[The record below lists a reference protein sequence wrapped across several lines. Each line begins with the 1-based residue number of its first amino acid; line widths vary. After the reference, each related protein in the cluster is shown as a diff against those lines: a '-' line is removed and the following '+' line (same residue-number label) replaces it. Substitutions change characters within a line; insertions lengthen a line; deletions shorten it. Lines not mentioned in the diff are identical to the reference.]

1 MKKLLLT
8 IVIVLLCVLAYIM
21 VFNSLKM
28 GKFKI
33 KSVADIKSESLNLD
47 NTLKKATELTAQTY
61 PQTKDKL
68 NTSINNLKIKKEQY
82 LNKIANMPNSDTLEY
97 MQIDNYE
104 KEFLWTKIGSYATKE
119 NIELE
124 LDIVDIKDNNYYDL
138 EFVVVGRYSDV
149 SDFIYSIENDDN
161 LGFRIENFSMNPYT
175 VSETTT
181 IKNAQGAT
189 TYSQNDQPYDLI
201 KEKSYARKQVETKQE
216 EKEEKASNSIFNTK
230 DNKAKETTESKTTE
244 SQPESSNSIST
255 MYSPDRVQATFT
267 VTKVNVNLN

>member
-8 IVIVLLCVLAYIM
+8 IVIILLCVLAYIM

-33 KSVADIKSESLNLD
+33 KSVADIKHESLNLD

-97 MQIDNYE
+97 MQVDNYE
-104 KEFLWTKIGSYATKE
+104 KEFLWTKIGTYATKE
-119 NIELE
+119 NIDLE
-124 LDIVDIKDNNYYDL
+124 LNIVDIKNNNYYDL
-138 EFVVVGRYSDV
+138 EFIAVGRYSDI

-181 IKNAQGAT
+181 IKNGQGAT
-189 TYSQNDQPYDLI
+189 TYSKNDQPYDLI
-201 KEKSYARKQVETKQE
+201 KEKAYEGKQVESKE
-216 EKEEKASNSIFNTK
+216 ENKEEKASNSVFNTK
-230 DNKAKETTESKTTE
+230 ANNAKDTAESKSTDT
-244 SQPESSNSIST
+244 QPQSSNSIST

>member
-8 IVIVLLCVLAYIM
+8 IVIILLCILAYIM

-33 KSVADIKSESLNLD
+33 KSVADIKTESLNLD
-47 NTLKKATELTAQTY
+47 TTLKKATELTTQTY

-82 LNKIANMPNSDTLEY
+82 LNKIANMPNSETLEY

-104 KEFLWTKIGSYATKE
+104 KEFLWTKIGTYATKE

-124 LDIVDIKDNNYYDL
+124 LNIVDIKNNDYYDL
-138 EFVVVGRYSDV
+138 EFIAVGRYSDI

-161 LGFRIENFSMNPYT
+161 LGFRIEKFSMTPYT

-181 IKNAQGAT
+181 IKDGKGTT
-189 TYSQNDQPYDLI
+189 TYSQDDQAYDLI
-201 KEKSYARKQVETKQE
+201 KEKAYEGKQVETKQE
-216 EKEEKASNSIFNTK
+216 EKEENKSNSIFNTK
-230 DNKAKETTESKTTE
+230 SNSEKNTTESKATD
-244 SQPESSNSIST
+244 SQTQSSNSIST